1 MSDERTIPA
10 IGPDG
15 EDGHFTITHPWH
27 TGESGSTMF
36 VQTQP
41 QTQSLPL
48 EEVLVDIEAR
58 IGDCKRILAEMDKAL
73 AQLRVYI

>member
-10 IGPDG
+10 IGPNG
-15 EDGHFTITHPWH
+15 EDGHFTVTHPWH
-27 TGESGSTMF
+27 DGQSGSTMF
-36 VQTQP
+36 IQP
-41 QTQSLPL
+41 QPQSQPL

-73 AQLRVYI
+73 AQVRVYI